1 MSAEMLHHATA
12 VIWRGNGL
20 LLVGESGSGKST
32 LAAAFIA
39 HGGSLIADDQVWLRV
54 EGGKLHAAPPVE
66 LAGVLELAGLGL
78 MRLSHEQHA
87 PLHLAVRCQTQPA
100 ERLPLPETLTL
111 LGISLPQVTLNPA
124 AAYSAERLM
133 LWAEAVQEG
142 RVLPEDWRPVR
153 P

>member
-1 MSAEMLHHATA
+1 MSTQLLHHATA

-32 LAAAFIA
+32 LAAALIA
-39 HGGSLIADDQVWLRV
+39 HGGSLIADDQVWLQV
-54 EGGKLHAAPPVE
+54 EDGKLHAAPPVE

-78 MRLSHEQHA
+78 MRLTHAHRA
-87 PLHLAVRCQTQPA
+87 PLHLAVMCQTQPA
-100 ERLPLPETLTL
+100 ERLPPPETLTL

-124 AAYSAERLM
+124 APHNAERLM
-133 LWAEAVQEG
+133 LWVEAMQEG
-142 RVLPEDWRPVR
+142 RVLPEDWRPER